1 MWGNIW
7 KWVDGI
13 NIYGNGSQRGGV
25 PYVCTDMNFSDTNT
39 DNYESVGF
47 TVANT
52 DGYVKYFGWGNDKY
66 DWVFMPSTA
75 GSGGASAST
84 TVGDY
89 FYKTANL
96 NGYRAARLGGSWNIS
111 SSAGVFCW
119 ILYFAA
125 SNRARTLGARLM
137 YVPM

>member
-1 MWGNIW
+1 
-7 KWVDGI
+7 
-13 NIYGNGSQRGGV
+13 
-25 PYVCTDMNFSDTNT
+25 MNFSDTNT
-39 DNYESVGF
+39 ANYESVGF

-96 NGYRAARLGGSWNIS
+96 NGYRAALLGGGWNDS
-111 SSAGVFCW
+111 SRAGVFYW
-119 ILYFAA
+119 NLFNDA
-125 SNRARTLGARLM
+125 SVRYRVFGARLM
-137 YVPM
+137 YIPS